1 MKESLIKKIKTSRQL
16 VIDSLNHKE
25 NYRVPIDLGGQSN
38 STMTF
43 KALRN
48 LNQYLNGTKEVKK
61 IVLMAKH
68 FQTVEIPET
77 ILARYKIDFRSVKPG
92 KPKNREE
99 IRYPD
104 GSYLDDWGIKYSP
117 SGKGLYFDISKY
129 PLINYEDG
137 NIDDFNWPDPDDKG
151 WTEGLKHRVEN
162 YYFNTNYAIVGN
174 MTSAQIFERCWYLRG
189 FETFLT
195 DLFINKSFAHRLLNK
210 VTTIQIQRIEN
221 FLKICGKYLN
231 IIKISDDLCGQL
243 APLIS
248 PQTYTEMIMPYHKKY
263 IEQIKKFTNAK
274 IALHC
279 CGNIRPLLSKLIE
292 VGIGVIH
299 PFQFS
304 CPEMNPANLKREFGK
319 DLVFWGGIDVQ
330 NFLPRATVK
339 EVICEVNKIIDIMRI
354 GGGYIFSP
362 SHNIQVDIPSENLEA
377 MYNTAANLTFN
388 K

>member
-1 MKESLIKKIKTSRQL
+1 MVIKTSKQL
-16 VIDSLNHKE
+16 VVDSLNHKE
-25 NYRVPIDLGGQSN
+25 NSRVPIDLGGQSN
-38 STMTF
+38 STMTL
-43 KALRN
+43 KALNN
-48 LNQYLNGTKEVKK
+48 LNQYLNKTKEVKK
-61 IVLMAKH
+61 ITLMAKH
-68 FQTVEIPET
+68 FQSVEIPED
-77 ILARYKIDFRSVKPG
+77 ILVRYKVDFRSVKPG

-99 IRYPD
+99 ITYPD

-117 SGKGLYFDISKY
+117 SGKGLYFDISEY
-129 PLINYEDG
+129 PLINYEGG
-137 NIDDFNWPDPDDKG
+137 NIDESNWPDPDDKG
-151 WTEGLKHRVEN
+151 YTEGLKDRVEN

-189 FETFLT
+189 CDTFLT
-195 DLFINKSFAHRLLNK
+195 DLCINKIFAHKLLNK
-210 VTTIQIQRIEN
+210 VTTVQIQRMEK